1 MPDLSVDLNG
11 LELANPVIAASG
23 TCGYGLELTDF
34 VDLGRLG
41 GICVKGI
48 SLRPHEGNPP
58 PRIVETPAGMLNAIG
73 LQNVGAEAFAAE
85 KLPRLRELG
94 ATVIV
99 NVWGNEIDDFVA
111 VVERLDGEDGIAAYE
126 LNVSCPNI
134 SREWIEFGINPE
146 LTRELVG
153 RVREATGRHLMVK
166 LSPSAA
172 DIAAVGQAAEDGG
185 ADSLSAINT
194 ILGLEIDLERR
205 RPALWKGTGG
215 LSGPAIRPVALRCV
229 WQLYQAVSIPVV
241 GIGGIL
247 ALEDALKFFYA
258 GAAAVQVGTASFVDP
273 TTSIRLIDDLERWC
287 AKQGVERL
295 SDLVGIAHEK

>member
-34 VDLGRLG
+34 LDLGKLG
-41 GICVKGI
+41 GVSVKGI

-172 DIAAVGQAAEDGG
+172 DIAAVGRAAEDSG

-287 AKQGVERL
+287 AEQGVERI

>member
-99 NVWGNEIDDFVA
+99 NVGGNEIDDFVA

>member
-34 VDLGRLG
+34 VDLVRLG

>member
-34 VDLGRLG
+34 IDLGRLG
-41 GICVKGI
+41 GVSVKGI

-58 PRIVETPAGMLNAIG
+58 PRIVETAAGMLNAIG

-85 KLPRLRELG
+85 KLPRLRELE

-134 SREWIEFGINPE
+134 SREWVEFGINPE

-172 DIAAVGQAAEDGG
+172 DIAAVGRAAEDGG

>member
-11 LELANPVIAASG
+11 LELSNPVITASG

-34 VDLGRLG
+34 IDLGRLG
-41 GICVKGI
+41 GVSVKGI

-58 PRIVETPAGMLNAIG
+58 PRIVETAAGMLNAIG

-85 KLPRLRELG
+85 KLPRLRELE

-134 SREWIEFGINPE
+134 SREWVEFGINPE

-172 DIAAVGQAAEDGG
+172 DIAAVGRAAEDGG